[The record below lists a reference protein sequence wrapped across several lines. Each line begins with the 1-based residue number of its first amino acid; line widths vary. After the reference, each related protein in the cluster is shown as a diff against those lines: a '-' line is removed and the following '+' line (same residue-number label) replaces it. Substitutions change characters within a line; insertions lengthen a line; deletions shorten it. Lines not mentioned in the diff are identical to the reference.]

1 MKTTVKTTWASTSQ
15 VWMFSQVLYCFI
27 HIRCELIVHRA
38 TRQPYTWTHFFFF
51 SSAKAKAYRLPPVLI
66 VCLYC
71 HPLLLSETGCVPP
84 PTPTALLSI
93 TPGWQQTGN
102 PSRPHS
108 ASYIALL
115 EGTTSPAGCDELSSV
130 YIERDTWYWCWVIKR
145 DTGMPDWVG
154 LDKKL

>member
-1 MKTTVKTTWASTSQ
+1 MGLHLTGLNVFPGALLFYPHPLWIDCAPSNSPALH
-15 VWMFSQVLYCFI
+15 VN
-27 HIRCELIVHRA
+27 A
-38 TRQPYTWTHFFFF
+38 FFFF